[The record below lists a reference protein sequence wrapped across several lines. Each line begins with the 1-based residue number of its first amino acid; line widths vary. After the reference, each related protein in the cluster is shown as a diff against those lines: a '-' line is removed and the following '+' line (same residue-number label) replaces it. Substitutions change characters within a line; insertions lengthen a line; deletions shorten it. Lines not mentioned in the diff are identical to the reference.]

1 MTEGDKRR
9 LFGLFRRPSAGLPF
23 YHVISC
29 CFSPEEKKKK
39 ENGESSE
46 RKQWSWD
53 GWNGSHTQAEMI
65 QIPPGV
71 LQPELCASGSGGPWV
86 LKPVEGKRKRKRKA
100 AESFCRRLLVPS
112 LSGGWK
118 TNHEGRTI
126 SSGTRPPKSVK
137 SNLVLHV
144 LGDDEVN
151 TAGLRDKHS
160 LRLLRADF

>member
-1 MTEGDKRR
+1 M
-9 LFGLFRRPSAGLPF
+9 
-23 YHVISC
+23 
-29 CFSPEEKKKK
+29 
-39 ENGESSE
+39 E
-46 RKQWSWD
+46 RKSHAGRDDPDPPWCPAARALCQW
-53 GWNGSHTQAEMI
+53 Q
-65 QIPPGV
+65 Q
-71 LQPELCASGSGGPWV
+71 CGGPWV
-86 LKPVEGKRKRKRKA
+86 LKPVEGKRKRKRKRKA

-160 LRLLRADF
+160 LRLLRANF